1 MSKPELS
8 VVIPTKNE
16 EANVATCIRAF
27 DAVRARVE
35 IVVVD
40 NFSTDRT
47 LEIATALGARVFTQ
61 GPERCAQRN
70 RGWHEATGAVIL
82 FVDADMIL
90 PLATTEEILSIY
102 VSAPSPIPHPS
113 PFPSLYIPEQRRGH
127 GLRLRARNFE
137 RSFYDGTCIDGLRVI
152 PRAWLETVG
161 GYDESLVACEDW
173 DLDRR
178 LLTAGT
184 PTAVTKG
191 HLIHNEANQGLT
203 RLLAKK
209 AYYAKSVDAYRR
221 KWRNDAICRRQFG
234 LCYRFFGV
242 FVENGKWKRLLRHP
256 LLAIVMYVERFLVGI
271 TYILHRGTASC
282 PIQPGSRGCSPPSRT
297 PTSSRPNPSPTP
309 CVRRLPPSP
318 ATSPSSE

>member
-1 MSKPELS
+1 MKKPELS

-16 EANVATCIRAF
+16 EANIATCIRAF
-27 DAVRARVE
+27 EAVRARVE

-40 NFSTDRT
+40 NFSSDRT
-47 LEIATALGARVFTQ
+47 REIASALGARVFTQ

-70 RGWHEATGAVIL
+70 RGWREATGDVIL

-90 PLATTEEILSIY
+90 PRETIDEILTFYASQIPT
-102 VSAPSPIPHPS
+102 SPNSHPPSPLISHLS
-113 PFPSLYIPEQRRGH
+113 PLTSLPSLYIPEHRVGR

-137 RSFYDGTCIDGLRVI
+137 RSFYDGTCIDGLRAI
-152 PRAWLETVG
+152 PRAWLEKVG

-178 LLTAGT
+178 LLAAGT

-191 HLIHNEANQGLT
+191 HLLHNEANQGLA

-221 KWRNDAICRRQFG
+221 KWKNDAICRRQFG
-234 LCYRFFGV
+234 ISYRFFGV

-256 LLAIVMYVERFLVGI
+256 ILAVAMYVERILVGV
-271 TYILHRGTASC
+271 TYILHRG
-282 PIQPGSRGCSPPSRT
+282 
-297 PTSSRPNPSPTP
+297 
-309 CVRRLPPSP
+309 
-318 ATSPSSE
+318 